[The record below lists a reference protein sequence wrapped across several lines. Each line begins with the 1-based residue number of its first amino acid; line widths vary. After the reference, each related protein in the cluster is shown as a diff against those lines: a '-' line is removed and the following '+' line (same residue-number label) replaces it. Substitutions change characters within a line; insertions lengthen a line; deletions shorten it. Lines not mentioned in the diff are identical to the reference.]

1 MPTTVRHRR
10 HLFDWVCFFINIGP
24 PSYAGEETRKQK
36 QISWNIASHANVL
49 RGSSREK
56 WLRDEPVRTSAWEA
70 TWNSDWLID
79 WFRLTHFYL
88 NKEISSVTKLLY
100 MKAGLKCRNTPK
112 AICSDCRWLRLNQQ
126 CFNYCLKLYLV
137 FIVSSRCL
145 VFKRPSAFGLG
156 YVNVPLSR

>member
-1 MPTTVRHRR
+1 MKQGK
-10 HLFDWVCFFINIGP
+10 LFFIEIVSFSWVTETIGFFP
-24 PSYAGEETRKQK
+24 YKSLYCECYATMPMLADAH
-36 QISWNIASHANVL
+36 ISSFGYL
-49 RGSSREK
+49 
-56 WLRDEPVRTSAWEA
+56 
-70 TWNSDWLID
+70 
-79 WFRLTHFYL
+79 YL
-88 NKEISSVTKLLY
+88 NKVISSVTKLLY